1 MADSPLFQAVP
12 GPSPLRVIVVGTGA
26 VGMCWSRAVDQ
37 HPETELAGLADAD
50 PRRARGA
57 AIRLRRPELPTGA
70 GLADLAGIEADAC
83 INATPPAAHYD
94 VSAEALVRG
103 MAVLSE
109 KPFAVSLAE
118 AVQLTAAARIAGRLL
133 MISQSRSYEPGL
145 AMLGRTAGGLGRL
158 GLVSTELS
166 VAHHGGGFRVE
177 MAHPLLLDMA
187 VHAFDAVRRLLGAEP
202 VSVYCDAFSPAW
214 SWFGGHAAASAII
227 EMAGGIRFC
236 YTGSWCSEGLATS
249 WNGRWRVSGEH
260 GSAYWNGIGP
270 PRAEISAGAGN
281 PPPPEEPDG
290 APASDDL
297 VAQVS
302 RPLEDFVHALR
313 TGTPPWGEC
322 GDNLLTLAMVEA
334 AIASAATGTRVDTRA
349 LLATAQR
356 EAAACA

>member
-1 MADSPLFQAVP
+1 MAGSPLFQTVP
-12 GPSPLRVIVVGTGA
+12 GPRPLRVIVVGTGA
-26 VGMCWSRAVDQ
+26 VGMCWSRAVAK
-37 HPETELAGLADAD
+37 HPEMELAALADAD

-57 AIRLRRPELPTGA
+57 AIRLRRPELPTAA
-70 GLADLAGIEADAC
+70 GLADLAGVEADAC
-83 INATPPAAHYD
+83 INATPPAAHYG
-94 VSAEALVRG
+94 VSADALARG

-109 KPFAVSLAE
+109 KPFAASLAE
-118 AVQLTAAARIAGRLL
+118 AARLTAAARTAGRLL

-145 AMLGRTAGGLGRL
+145 TMLGQAAAGLGRL

-187 VHAFDAVRRLLGAEP
+187 VHAFDAARRLLGAEP

-214 SWFGGHAAASAII
+214 SWFDGAAAASAII
-227 EMAGGIRFC
+227 EMAGGSRFC

-260 GSAYWNGIGP
+260 GSICWDGAGP
-270 PRAEISAGAGN
+270 PQAELTGEAADL
-281 PPPPEEPDG
+281 PALPPEANG
-290 APASDDL
+290 LASDDL

-302 RPLEDFVHALR
+302 RPLADFANALR

-334 AIASAATGTRVDTRA
+334 AIASATTGTRVDTRT
-349 LLATAQR
+349 LLASAQQ
-356 EAAACA
+356 EAAECA